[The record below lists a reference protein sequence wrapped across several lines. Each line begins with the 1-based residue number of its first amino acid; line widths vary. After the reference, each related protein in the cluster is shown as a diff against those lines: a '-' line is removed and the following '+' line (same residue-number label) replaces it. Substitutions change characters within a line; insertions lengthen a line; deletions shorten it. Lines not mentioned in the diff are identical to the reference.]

1 MGNSVDLNADAGESF
16 GRWVLGNDAEL
27 LPLVNTVNI
36 ACGFHAGDPATMR
49 SSIVLCRQ
57 YSLNAGAHPGYP
69 DLWGFGRRAMQ
80 FSDDDVINYVMYQV
94 GALYGLAQTED
105 VRLTHVKPHGSLY
118 GHIARSPELACQL
131 VEQILTMDESL
142 KFLISPG
149 PGGRKLRDEGLP
161 VVFDAPAD
169 LDYNDDGSHRIE
181 PVPQVKD
188 PEKVAERAVELAG
201 GTVTSFS
208 GAVIDMPAESICV
221 HGDRPNAVEI
231 ARSVRSHLERAG
243 VLIAPMTTSHS
254 AET

>member
-1 MGNSVDLNADAGESF
+1 MGTSVDLNADAGESF

-27 LPLVNTVNI
+27 LPLVTTVNI

-49 SSIVLCRQ
+49 SSIILCREN
-57 YSLNAGAHPGYP
+57 SLNAGAHPGYP

-80 FSDDDVINYVMYQV
+80 FSDDDVVNYVMYQV
-94 GALYGLAQTED
+94 GALYGIARAEG

-118 GHIARSPELACQL
+118 GHIASSPDLACRIVDQML
-131 VEQILTMDESL
+131 LMDEAMTL
-142 KFLISPG
+142 LISPG
-149 PGGRKLRDEGLP
+149 PGGRRLRDEGLP

-181 PVPQVKD
+181 PVPQAKD
-188 PEKVAERAVELAG
+188 PQKVAERAVELAG
-201 GTVTSFS
+201 GTVTSYS

-231 ARSVRSHLERAG
+231 ARQVRSHLEKAG
-243 VLIAPMTTSHS
+243 VGISSMTTSRRRTS
-254 AET
+254 